1 MSWGLFCFHVVSS
14 PEIPLLFPVAPLAPF
29 IWLPVTVPVLSVV
42 RPGCSHVSAPAV
54 PWAQSLMPSSHGT
67 LIRWLCAEHPLPAEG
82 KQWLSLCY
90 MGLPQ
95 WLTGKESTCNA
106 GGTGVMGSSPWFRKI
121 PWRRKWQPTPVF
133 LPGEFHGQ
141 WVWRAIVH
149 RVTKSQTQ
157 LKRLSMQHA
166 HSMLYIFLIPV
177 PTTPNKNNKY
187 SVNIHYISELL
198 YIILN
203 RGYIKNYFKI
213 WFTCPSKN

>member
-54 PWAQSLMPSSHGT
+54 PWAQSLMLSSHGT

-82 KQWLSLCY
+82 KQRFSLCY

-106 GGTGVMGSSPWFRKI
+106 GGTGVMGSVPGSGRS
-121 PWRRKWQPTPVF
+121 
-133 LPGEFHGQ
+133 PGEGNGNPLQYFC
-141 WVWRAIVH
+141 
-149 RVTKSQTQ
+149 
-157 LKRLSMQHA
+157 LENSMD
-166 HSMLYIFLIPV
+166 
-177 PTTPNKNNKY
+177 
-187 SVNIHYISELL
+187 SESGGL
-198 YIILN
+198 
-203 RGYIKNYFKI
+203 
-213 WFTCPSKN
+213 